1 MANQLRARLKRL
13 GQAEQQTAMTGIRHG
28 HIWEEGFAALVRFK
42 QREGHCK
49 VSKGHNQK
57 VGDYNLGTWVGTQ
70 RNTKDTLSPERR
82 QRLDEIG
89 FVWDARKRS

>member
-42 QREGHCK
+42 QREDHCRVPNK
-49 VSKGHNQK
+49 HKED
-57 VGDYNLGTWVGTQ
+57 DYNLGTWVGHQ
-70 RNTKDTLSPERR
+70 RVNKDTLSPERR
-82 QRLDEIG
+82 QRLDEIE